1 MGGDMEQGQGGT
13 GVGTSPSALGA
24 AVVVAVALIMV
35 LLKAQ
40 QGMAEQNGTQHDK
53 HMQGMKR
60 GMAKVQRQELK
71 DWIKRGGEGAGMK
84 ED

>member
-1 MGGDMEQGQGGT
+1 M
-13 GVGTSPSALGA
+13 
-24 AVVVAVALIMV
+24 VVAVALIMV

-40 QGMAEQNGTQHDK
+40 QGMAEQNGTKYDK
-53 HMQGMKR
+53 HMKGMKR